1 MKARKLT
8 AVFLAVTMA
17 WGCAPASV
25 WARAAEENG
34 AVIVQE
40 TSLEEGA
47 EAKLEEQP
55 EEQQVIDEDPVSE
68 WDEAAEERD
77 AASVQETSPEEGTE
91 PEAEEQQVIDE
102 DPEEVTAESV
112 PVSEKETG
120 DSEEEP
126 IIQQS
131 DNQEE
136 SGISEDTNL
145 NNDQESDEMEEA
157 AEESEEFLEQDGLEK
172 SGAQAEDEEAEKVWT
187 VHVYAPGVE
196 GYQDGELYSEFTV
209 EDGKFFSMTTYG
221 DLENVDP
228 HFYHA
233 GWALDPDGNEVI
245 DSECYYPNSDIDIYP
260 LWKEAYV
267 VTLDA
272 DGGTF
277 EFTGTGTWDWS
288 IVPGECCW
296 IGRPVTV
303 NKDGKAFAG
312 WYTDEACTEDNLV
325 TNLWDFYPQGDCTVK
340 AKWVDGLTLTLNFGR
355 NSSGEDITCNINGS
369 SEKEVEYCIAEGA
382 PIEDLLWTFQP
393 HRDDDEFYCGGG
405 SGASWELAGWSLED
419 GGDAVDASS
428 FSISEDTTLYA
439 VWERYCHVYYEP
451 VEGYFPGWEVG
462 YSMHTSYPYGSRLYE
477 YARGETPVIED
488 TQLKFAGWF
497 LDEERTEPLTKDYEI
512 TDVMVSL
519 YAGWEERGP
528 IIAEELTLDEVK
540 NVSSQSGEMLLS
552 FTPDHEGR
560 YKVYSFDNGDTD
572 PYVKL
577 YDNQLVE
584 IAADDDSSGNG
595 NFALTWQ
602 LEEGQTYYF
611 GVCDK
616 TSDDFSYSV
625 LLQEI
630 EITKVIAHTNNEEA
644 WFEIWNGMGE
654 PESADT
660 LQVEIESGNE
670 VNGAYS
676 MEWDSAHWIF
686 MGWADSPEAEE
697 AETVIA
703 AGDTMEV
710 WAVWKKVCTVIF
722 HANHENAYYSEWTEE
737 GEQRKDSFQ
746 EQYEGGSRIWS
757 DYEPNYDDS
766 QLSFEGWS
774 TDPDADVCDEEIIVS
789 ESLTDL
795 YAVWKEASTVTLKDK
810 TATYTGNTIN
820 IDAATVTGTSGKVT
834 YTYYSDKDCTKIVT
848 AHANA
853 GTYYVKATAAADTK
867 YMAATSEVAKLV
879 INKAAQSVTAKAGAA
894 SVAVGK
900 TTKITVTGASG
911 TKSFK
916 SANTAIATV
925 NSSGLITAKKVGTV
939 KITVTSAA
947 TENYKA
953 QAVTVTIKV
962 VPAAASSVSAVN
974 QATGIKV
981 SWSGVAGAS
990 GFYVYRN
997 GTLIKKITSGSTRA
1011 YVDAKAN
1018 TNGTK
1023 YVYKVVAKA
1032 ATGVST
1038 LSKSLATYRVARPA
1052 ITSLMNT
1059 ASKKM
1064 TVKWGKNAKAS
1075 GYQIQYSLKSN
1086 FAGAKTVTA
1095 AKAATVSKVIGSL
1108 TKGKTYYVRIRT
1120 YKTVGKTKYYSL
1132 WSVAKKVEISK

>member
-17 WGCAPASV
+17 WGCAPATV
-25 WARAAEENG
+25 WAGAAEEND

-47 EAKLEEQP
+47 EAKP
-55 EEQQVIDEDPVSE
+55 EEQQVVDEDPVSE

-77 AASVQETSPEEGTE
+77 AVSVQETSPEEGTE

-102 DPEEVTAESV
+102 DPEEVTAEEVTAESAPV
-112 PVSEKETG
+112 PEKTLG
-120 DSEEEP
+120 DSEEEVTV
-126 IIQQS
+126 QQS
-131 DNQEE
+131 GNQEE
-136 SGISEDTNL
+136 SGFPEDTNL

-157 AEESEEFLEQDGLEK
+157 AEKPEEILKQDGLEK

-196 GYQDGELYSEFTV
+196 GYQNGELYSEFTV
-209 EDGKFFSMTTYG
+209 EDGRFFSMTPYG
-221 DLENVDP
+221 NLENVDP

-245 DSECYYPNSDIDIYP
+245 DSDCYYPSSDISVYP
-260 LWKEAYV
+260 LWEEAYV

-277 EFTGTGTWDWS
+277 EYTGSGTWDWS
-288 IVPGECCW
+288 IVPGESCW
-296 IGRPVTV
+296 IGRSVTV
-303 NKDGKAFAG
+303 TKEGKALAG
-312 WYTDEACTEDNLV
+312 WYTDEACTEENVV
-325 TNLWDFYPQGDCTVK
+325 TDLWDFYPQGDCTVK

-355 NSSGEDITCNINGS
+355 NSSGEDITCSVNGS
-369 SEKEVEYCIAEGA
+369 SVNEVEYCIAEGESVEN
-382 PIEDLLWTFQP
+382 ILWSFQP
-393 HRDDDEFYCGGG
+393 HRDDDEFYCGGD
-405 SGASWELAGWSLED
+405 SGASWEISGWSLED

-477 YARGETPVIED
+477 YARRETPVIED

-528 IIAEELTLDEVK
+528 IIAEELTIDEVK

-560 YKVYSFDNGDTD
+560 YKLYSFDNADTD
-572 PYVKL
+572 PYVTL
-577 YDNQLVE
+577 YNEQLEV
-584 IAADDDSSGNG
+584 IDSDDDSYGNG
-595 NFALTWQ
+595 NFALSRQ

-611 GVCDK
+611 GVRDN

-630 EITKVIAHTNNEEA
+630 EITKVIAHANNEEA
-644 WFEIWNGMGE
+644 WFDIWNGGE
-654 PESADT
+654 PERAESVE
-660 LQVEIESGNE
+660 VEIERGEEIDQIQSPGYDNP
-670 VNGAYS
+670 
-676 MEWDSAHWIF
+676 HLIF
-686 MGWADSPEAEE
+686 VGWAASPEAEN

-703 AGDTMEV
+703 TGDTMEV
-710 WAVWKKVCTVIF
+710 WAVWKKFYTVTF

-737 GEQRKDSFQ
+737 TEQRVDSLQ
-746 EQYEGGSRIWS
+746 GQYEGGRRIWL
-757 DYEPNYDDS
+757 DYEPTYDDS

-834 YTYYSDKDCTKIVT
+834 YTYYSDEDCTKIVT

-867 YMAATSEVAKLV
+867 YMAATSEAAKLV

-900 TTKITVTGASG
+900 TTKITVTGARG

-962 VPAAASSVSAVN
+962 VPAAASSVSALN
-974 QATGIKV
+974 QAPGI
-981 SWSGVAGAS
+981 
-990 GFYVYRN
+990 
-997 GTLIKKITSGSTRA
+997 
-1011 YVDAKAN
+1011 
-1018 TNGTK
+1018 
-1023 YVYKVVAKA
+1023 
-1032 ATGVST
+1032 
-1038 LSKSLATYRVARPA
+1038 
-1052 ITSLMNT
+1052 
-1059 ASKKM
+1059 
-1064 TVKWGKNAKAS
+1064 
-1075 GYQIQYSLKSN
+1075 
-1086 FAGAKTVTA
+1086 
-1095 AKAATVSKVIGSL
+1095 
-1108 TKGKTYYVRIRT
+1108 
-1120 YKTVGKTKYYSL
+1120 
-1132 WSVAKKVEISK
+1132 